1 MPGRDAYLDGL
12 LGEGKSV
19 GTVDKVPG
27 AGSSHSDLLRNHVQL
42 LGRAAR
48 HGIPVQRK
56 PAECGNLS
64 RKGNLCLGR
73 IARNL

>member
-1 MPGRDAYLDGL
+1 MRLGASPLPT
-12 LGEGKSV
+12 LGEGKSWH
-19 GTVDKVPG
+19 GGQVPG
-27 AGSSHSDLLRNHVQL
+27 AGGSHSRLLRNHVQL